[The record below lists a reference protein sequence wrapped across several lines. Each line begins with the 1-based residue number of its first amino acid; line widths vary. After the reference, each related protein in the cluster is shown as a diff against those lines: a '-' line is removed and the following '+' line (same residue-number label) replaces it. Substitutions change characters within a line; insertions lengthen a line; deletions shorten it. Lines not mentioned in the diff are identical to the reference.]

1 MSTRRRSPAETS
13 TPLFGHPNLPLRLL
27 QARERVLAQFR
38 PLLHAHGL
46 TEQQWRILRVLV
58 EQGPLEP
65 HQIGRLCCVSSPS
78 LAGILARMESQAL
91 ITREKR
97 AHDHRR
103 QLVSPTPHARS
114 LAQRMAPDIART
126 YATLEATLGPSTL
139 AALQTAIDSIL
150 AGLDEALQERASGSE
165 QGMLQQQG
173 REHEH
178 GHANGAV
185 EQPPRCRPREPRG
198 QPAGA
203 KAQQRE
209 PDQAG
214 H

>member
-1 MSTRRRSPAETS
+1 MSTRRRSPAETR

-65 HQIGRLCCVSSPS
+65 HQIGQRCCVSSPS

-91 ITREKR
+91 VTRER
-97 AHDHRR
+97 RPHDQRR
-103 QLVSPTPHARS
+103 QLVSPTEHAQG
-114 LAQRMAPDIART
+114 LAQRMAPGIAQT
-126 YATLEATLGPSTL
+126 YAVLEAKLGATTL

-150 AGLDEALQERASGSE
+150 ADLDDTASRRISCAE
-165 QGMLQQQG
+165 QGMPQQQG
-173 REHEH
+173 RQHEH
-178 GHANGAV
+178 GHTDGAV
-185 EQPPRCRPREPRG
+185 EQPPRRGSGKPRS
-198 QPAGA
+198 QPTGA
-203 KAQQRE
+203 KAQQ
-209 PDQAG
+209 
-214 H
+214 